1 MSPNEAIM
9 LALATASAAR
19 MQPNGL
25 ALNRPAMA
33 AYLELAELLS
43 RANGGSIDA
52 HMLEIAPGSQ
62 ERQRLL
68 AQQLE
73 SSGIVTDP
81 AVLRQSRQVLE
92 EILAQAPQAAT
103 AIFSNTDVVSQAL
116 ATLENNLEL
125 TKNGNVGL

>member
-33 AYLELAELLS
+33 AYLELAKQLS
-43 RANGGSIDA
+43 RANGGGIDA

-62 ERQRLL
+62 ERQHLL
-68 AQQLE
+68 AQQIE
-73 SSGIVTDP
+73 RSGV
-81 AVLRQSRQVLE
+81 AGR
-92 EILAQAPQAAT
+92 
-103 AIFSNTDVVSQAL
+103 AL
-116 ATLENNLEL
+116 GRASLHH
-125 TKNGNVGL
+125 

>member
-33 AYLELAELLS
+33 AYLELAKQLS
-43 RANGGSIDA
+43 RAGGGGIDP

-73 SSGIVTDP
+73 SNGIATDP

-103 AIFSNTDVVSQAL
+103 AIFASTDVVAQAL
-116 ATLENNLEL
+116 ATLEDNLEV
-125 TKNGNVGL
+125 TKNGNVR